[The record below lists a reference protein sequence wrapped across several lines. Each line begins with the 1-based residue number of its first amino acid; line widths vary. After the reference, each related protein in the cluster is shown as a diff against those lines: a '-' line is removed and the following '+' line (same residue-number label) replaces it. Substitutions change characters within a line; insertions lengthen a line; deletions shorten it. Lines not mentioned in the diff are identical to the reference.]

1 MDACPGSA
9 RGRSPATQAH
19 AFLHLKELG
28 GGVIPQQSCT
38 GDVDGDPAGP
48 VSQGR
53 DAVPSFPG
61 GLLGGTSPCETRRQ
75 SVLWEEQSFL
85 TGML

>member
-1 MDACPGSA
+1 M
-9 RGRSPATQAH
+9 GRSPATQAH
-19 AFLHLKELG
+19 AFSLHLKET
-28 GGVIPQQSCT
+28 GGVVPQQSCA
-38 GDVDGDPAGP
+38 GDVDGDPARP

-61 GLLGGTSPCETRRQ
+61 GLLGGTSPCKTRRQ
-75 SVLWEEQSFL
+75 SFLWEEQFFL